1 LGEKVL
7 NTKFG
12 CLPTIIGT
20 FPHKDPVRVCE
31 LVAHFLRD
39 IPAWPQLPKR
49 TYVENM
55 YAQYSEGF
63 PGVVIKDNKIYVD
76 RKQDLTKQLEQFYTD
91 YLANDFSEYSLSP
104 EYAAG
109 FHAFLALDK
118 LTPRAV
124 KGHVTGPISW
134 GLTIT
139 DETGKGIL
147 YDETLGDVVPK
158 FLRLKASWQEQQLRK
173 LNKNTII
180 FVDEPF
186 MTAFGSIAMQLSREQ
201 VISMLEETFAG
212 IKGIKGVHCCGNT
225 DWSLLMQTSTNII
238 HYDTY
243 NYPDSL
249 AIYPAEV
256 KKFLDK
262 GNCVGWGI
270 IPTDAK
276 SVAKETVASLKD
288 RLESAMAP
296 FTRKGIAFK
305 TLIEQGLLLPACGLG
320 PIGSESAAERA
331 LQLLADLSILIRKKY
346 L

>member
-1 LGEKVL
+1 VV
-7 NTKFG
+7 NCKFG
-12 CLPTIIGT
+12 CLPTMIGT
-20 FPHKDPVRVCE
+20 LPHKDVAQACA
-31 LVAHFLRD
+31 LVTHYLRD

-55 YAQYSEGF
+55 YTQYSEGF
-63 PGVVIKDNKIYVD
+63 PGIVVTENKTYVD
-76 RKQDLTKQLEQFYTD
+76 CNQDLTKQLEQFYTD
-91 YLANDFSEYSLSP
+91 YLANDFSRYTLSP

-109 FHAFLALDK
+109 FHAFLALPK
-118 LTPRAV
+118 FAPRAV

-139 DETGKGIL
+139 DETGKGII

-158 FLRLKASWQEQQLRK
+158 FLRLKASWQEQALSK

-180 FVDEPF
+180 FVDEPY

-201 VISMLEETFAG
+201 VISALEETFAG
-212 IKGIKGVHCCGNT
+212 IRGIKGVHCCGNT
-225 DWSLLMQTSTNII
+225 DWSILMQTSTNII
-238 HYDTY
+238 HFDAYKY
-243 NYPDSL
+243 ADSL

-256 KKFLDK
+256 NKFLDK
-262 GNCVGWGI
+262 GNCIGWGI
-270 IPTDAK
+270 IPTDAE
-276 SVAKETVASLKD
+276 SVAKESVASLKD
-288 RLESAMAP
+288 RLEAAMAP
-296 FTRKGIAFK
+296 FTRKGIQFK

>member
-1 LGEKVL
+1 MV

-12 CLPTIIGT
+12 CLPTIIGSV
-20 FPHKDPVRVCE
+20 PHQDPVRACE
-31 LVAHFLRD
+31 LVAHYLRD

-49 TYVENM
+49 TFLENM
-55 YAQYSEGF
+55 YAQYSKGF
-63 PGVVIKDNKIYVD
+63 PGLVIKGDKILVN

-91 YLANDFSEYSLSP
+91 YLANDFSRYALSP

-109 FHAFLALDK
+109 FQAFPEAIRQ

-134 GLTIT
+134 GLTVT
-139 DETGKGIL
+139 DESGKGII
-147 YDETLGDVVPK
+147 YDDTLGDVVPK
-158 FLRLKASWQEQQLRK
+158 FLRLKASWQEQALSK
-173 LNKNTII
+173 LSHNTIM
-180 FVDEPF
+180 FVDEPY

-201 VISMLEETFAG
+201 VISALEETFAG

-225 DWSLLMQTSTNII
+225 DWSILLQTSTNII
-238 HYDTY
+238 HFDAYQY
-243 NYPDSL
+243 ADSL

-262 GNCVGWGI
+262 GGCIGWGI
-270 IPTDAK
+270 IPTNAE
-276 SVAKETVASLKD
+276 SVDKESVASLKD
-288 RLESAMAP
+288 RLESAMEP
-296 FTRKGIAFK
+296 FTRKGIPFQ

-320 PIGSESAAERA
+320 PIGSEAAAERA
-331 LQLLADLSILIRKKY
+331 LQLLAELSNTIRKKY